1 MSVINDSFW
10 SLQLDPS
17 RTIPLTP
24 EEPEDFIHEISG
36 RILCGDARTD
46 RDHIAG
52 MFRVYYAD
60 FELGQNHN
68 VSAHYI
74 LDAHQHTLDYAE
86 AVLDSDGA
94 PFPRRLYNLLGDDIW
109 NFNLLILDRVEL
121 LPRYR
126 GNSSG
131 LIVLRSLIER
141 FGAGAG
147 VVGMKPFPL
156 QFEPKASND
165 SKWRRRLK
173 LEEFP
178 SDIKRST
185 RKLRAYYERLGF
197 VPMKSTSFMF
207 LSMSWALPSVQQLRS

>member
-109 NFNLLILDRVEL
+109 NFQ
-121 LPRYR
+121 
-126 GNSSG
+126 SSHS
-131 LIVLRSLIER
+131 R
-141 FGAGAG
+141 
-147 VVGMKPFPL
+147 PC
-156 QFEPKASND
+156 
-165 SKWRRRLK
+165 
-173 LEEFP
+173 
-178 SDIKRST
+178 
-185 RKLRAYYERLGF
+185 
-197 VPMKSTSFMF
+197 
-207 LSMSWALPSVQQLRS
+207 